1 MIITPFLEINEK
13 IVQISILVVGSLQL
27 YHFLG
32 KFIVFHMHISLYGAN
47 LHTCWNK
54 PGTDL
59 RLEKWEKQI
68 FCINFTQK
76 KIQYLLYGD
85 RNPTISCR
93 IFSSSIETHH
103 IWKKLN
109 LWHKV
114 WKNTICFKY
123 HKNGFFSFFR

>member
-59 RLEKWEKQI
+59 QLEKWEKQI

-76 KIQYLLYGD
+76 KNSIFTLRRSQSYHFLQNFFVFNRNTSYLEKIKSLA
-85 RNPTISCR
+85 
-93 IFSSSIETHH
+93 
-103 IWKKLN
+103 
-109 LWHKV
+109 
-114 WKNTICFKY
+114 
-123 HKNGFFSFFR
+123 

>member
-59 RLEKWEKQI
+59 QLEKWEKQI

-76 KIQYLLYGD
+76 KKFNIYFTEIAILPFLA
-85 RNPTISCR
+85 
-93 IFSSSIETHH
+93 E
-103 IWKKLN
+103 
-109 LWHKV
+109 
-114 WKNTICFKY
+114 
-123 HKNGFFSFFR
+123 FFRLQ